1 MPSAMNRVPSSHP
14 AWSAILE
21 QMASTP
27 FDVGALRPPE
37 ISDRWMLASNLQK
50 AIRLGLTEVA
60 LATMAKLLQ
69 VDEPYLWRRLPV
81 VAYEDVGP
89 GSFERCLEVLRLFRR
104 TALHRRLGSACVAG
118 YLVRRL
124 CDAPKSRAL
133 CDAIAA
139 LEFSP
144 ELSRL
149 EQQVSV
155 LDDAQLLEAIAAPTA
170 DVVHRVACLRQI
182 CGYRRFCGGAW
193 HTVAGTRRDLMGAVC
208 DRMQLSP
215 NEHALYICGNGVTD
229 SLNIPVPVIAELVRA
244 QRPVLRAIATGF
256 EGRHGILYAALDR
269 HTRVGKRCFAV
280 LLAES
285 AALRR
290 FFRDHPG
297 TDPVAVLG
305 CAAFVSEGARLDREL
320 MFDGREALRR
330 RFEQA
335 FFASAGLRPDA
346 AAELIALLLDAREA
360 LNALRAQ
367 ALA

>member
-1 MPSAMNRVPSSHP
+1 MPTAMNRVPSPHP
-14 AWSAILE
+14 AWPAILE
-21 QMASTP
+21 RIASMP
-27 FDVGALRPPE
+27 LEVGALRPPE

-60 LATMAKLLQ
+60 LATTARLLQ
-69 VDEPYLWRRLPV
+69 IDEPYLWRRLPV
-81 VAYEDVGP
+81 VGFEDVGP

-104 TALHRRLGSACVAG
+104 TALHRHFGSIRVAG

-124 CDAPKSRAL
+124 CEAPKSRAL

-182 CGYRRFCGGAW
+182 CGYRSFCGSAW
-193 HTVAGTRRDLMGAVC
+193 HTVAGPRRDLMGAAC
-208 DRMQLSP
+208 ERMQLTTIERTLFLS
-215 NEHALYICGNGVTD
+215 GNSVTD
-229 SLNIPVPVIAELVRA
+229 SMNVPMPVIATLVRA
-244 QRPVLRAIATGF
+244 QHPVIRTMATSF
-256 EGRHGILYAALDR
+256 AGRHGILYAALDR
-269 HTRVGKRCFAV
+269 HTRVGKRCLAA
-280 LLAES
+280 LLADS
-285 AALRR
+285 VALRC
-290 FFRDHPG
+290 FFRAHPG
-297 TDPVAVLG
+297 VDPVAALG
-305 CAAFVSEGARLDREL
+305 CATFVSEGARLDREL
-320 MFDGREALRR
+320 IFVGREELRR

-335 FFASAGLRPDA
+335 FFASVGLRPDA
-346 AAELIALLLDAREA
+346 AAELTALLLDAREA
-360 LNALRAQ
+360 LNALRAK

>member
-1 MPSAMNRVPSSHP
+1 MQAKQAVRIYAPP
-14 AWSAILE
+14 ALTAILE
-21 QMASTP
+21 HVASSSV
-27 FDVGALRPPE
+27 DVGALPLLE
-37 ISDRWMLASNLQK
+37 VSDRWLLASNLQK

-60 LATMAKLLQ
+60 LATAVKLLQ
-69 VDEPYLWRRLPV
+69 VDESYLWRRLPV
-81 VAYEDVGP
+81 VAYEDVGA
-89 GSFERCLEVLRLFRR
+89 GSHERCLEVLQLFRR
-104 TALHRRLGSACVAG
+104 TALHRRFGSMRVAG

-193 HTVAGTRRDLMGAVC
+193 HTVAGPRRDLMGAVC

-229 SLNIPVPVIAELVRA
+229 SLNVPVPVIAELVRA
-244 QRPVLRAIATGF
+244 QRPVHRAMATGF

-269 HTRVGKRCFAV
+269 HTRVGKRCFAA

-285 AALRR
+285 VALCR

-297 TDPVAVLG
+297 TDPVAALG

-320 MFDGREALRR
+320 MFDGRETLRR

-335 FFASAGLRPDA
+335 FFASVGLQPDA
-346 AAELIALLLDAREA
+346 AAELTALLRDARDA